1 MAVASVALSA
11 LATGLTS
18 GGVRARAEA
27 KLGIFGYLET
37 KREGLEAF
45 PKWTGALERY
55 FEEKAHTV
63 GNCAAKE
70 FNRCHYDTW
79 TAFLDGIKNETPE
92 RKLKKVNDFMNKAR
106 YILDPI
112 NWGVKDYWAT
122 PGQFFEK
129 YGDCEDYAIAKYL
142 LLRGAEP
149 ATGPFLIVATARG
162 RPHAMCG
169 IAVPGGYAVLDN
181 LRPAIAVVRHLNAV
195 APIYLLDEQ
204 ALYLPPPDARRLA
217 DRRH

>member
-1 MAVASVALSA
+1 MLRRHAEQELRPGARLHAADRRWRAWQAGLAGLSPA
-11 LATGLTS
+11 AQ
-18 GGVRARAEA
+18 RARIDAEVNRVPYIAEA
-27 KLGIFGYLET
+27 PGT
-37 KREGLEAF
+37 DR
-45 PKWTGALERY
+45 W
-55 FEEKAHTV
+55 
-63 GNCAAKE
+63 
-70 FNRCHYDTW
+70 
-79 TAFLDGIKNETPE
+79 ETPRE
-92 RKLKKVNDFMNKAR
+92 FIAN
-106 YILDPI
+106 
-112 NWGVKDYWAT
+112 G
-122 PGQFFEK
+122 
-129 YGDCEDYAIAKYL
+129 GDCEDYAIAKYL